1 MIGARF
7 LLCSPPEG
15 KTGCFP
21 LKKVRPICFC
31 GSSLCSCP
39 LFSVPFLSPAVGG
52 RKSNIVVIGQLTN
65 TSLRLRR
72 KTDTKQKQIASGR
85 RRCAGA
91 SGLFIRF
98 RKLQKH
104 PHHFFIFN
112 SERIAARAPRIT
124 TSVKQ
129 ERLKRTVFPK
139 RVNGSQGQYPPVPC
153 GSEGKPDFPLQVRP
167 NSFLYASQ

>member
-1 MIGARF
+1 MVGIAERGVGVSLLLELLARGENRLFSPISPADLF
-7 LLCSPPEG
+7 LRIL
-15 KTGCFP
+15 P
-21 LKKVRPICFC
+21 LH
-31 GSSLCSCP
+31 CP
-39 LFSVPFLSPAVGG
+39 LLRSFLSPAVGG

-129 ERLKRTVFPK
+129 ERLKRTVLPK
-139 RVNGSQGQYPPVPC
+139 RVNVPHLLK
-153 GSEGKPDFPLQVRP
+153 ETAF
-167 NSFLYASQ
+167 